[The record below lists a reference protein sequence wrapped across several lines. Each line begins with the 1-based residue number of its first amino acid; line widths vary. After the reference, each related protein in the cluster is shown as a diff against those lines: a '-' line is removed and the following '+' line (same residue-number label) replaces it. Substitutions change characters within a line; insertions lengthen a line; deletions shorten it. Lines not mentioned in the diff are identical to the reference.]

1 MAPDGSHG
9 TRSRAGW
16 ICAAWS
22 RRRNGVVISEGKVN
36 NRPPMASAT
45 PVSYLSAGDG
55 PEDRRFGGVVGAA
68 PEVADELEER
78 RVLAMVEIFLL

>member
-1 MAPDGSHG
+1 MSYNL
-9 TRSRAGW
+9 SRH
-16 ICAAWS
+16 
-22 RRRNGVVISEGKVN
+22 REEVGKGDW
-36 NRPPMASAT
+36 PPMASAT

-55 PEDRRFGGVVGAA
+55 PEAKDRRFGGVVGAA